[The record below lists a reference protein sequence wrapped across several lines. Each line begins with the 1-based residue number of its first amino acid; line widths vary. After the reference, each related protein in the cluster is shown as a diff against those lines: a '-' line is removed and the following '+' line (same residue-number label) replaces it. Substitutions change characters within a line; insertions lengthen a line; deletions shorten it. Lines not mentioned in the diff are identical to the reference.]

1 VELTRHLDREPS
13 YAERILIARL
23 VSNEWDLRRLDAR
36 LDAGEEL
43 SGHAARLRLALEN
56 RLRLDL
62 QAIGLAP
69 KPQPERTLA
78 EILANIEAGKQ
89 RQGAK

>member
-1 VELTRHLDREPS
+1 
-13 YAERILIARL
+13 
-23 VSNEWDLRRLDAR
+23 LRRLDAR

-62 QAIGLAP
+62 VALGLRPPAP
-69 KPQPERTLA
+69 RVPTIA
-78 EILANIEAGKQ
+78 EIFAE
-89 RQGAK
+89 